1 MQTLGIRHLYIFL
14 LLFFQLFAFLSAMK
28 IVTKAKGTIDFKKKT
43 VKVGK
48 KLKPAN
54 ETKISVKSKTIYIA
68 NHGEEKGSLS
78 FQSQLE
84 KQLQFLTHHASKTR
98 EVAIENISQMVEKG
112 QVLDTYVPI
121 LITSVMDVLQDE
133 EPKVR
138 SAILALFSTLCVMF
152 SRDVFAACSG
162 IIVTYV
168 CSGLTSLNK
177 VNFFFVF
184 ETFADVRVH

>member
-1 MQTLGIRHLYIFL
+1 
-14 LLFFQLFAFLSAMK
+14 MK
-28 IVTKAKGTIDFKKKT
+28 IVTKKAKGSVDFKKQT

-48 KLKPAN
+48 KLKPQN

-68 NHGEEKGSLS
+68 NHGEEKANVSY
-78 FQSQLE
+78 QSQLE
-84 KQLQFLTHHASKTR
+84 KQLQFLTHHAAKTR

-121 LITSVMDVLQDE
+121 LITAVMDVLQDE

-138 SAILALFSTLCVMF
+138 SAILALFTTLCGVF
-152 SRDVFAACSG
+152 SHDVFAACSG

-177 VNFFFVF
+177 VIYFKNCALFDLLSIIYIYLVFVAHPQRLAPS
-184 ETFADVRVH
+184 T

>member
-1 MQTLGIRHLYIFL
+1 
-14 LLFFQLFAFLSAMK
+14 MK
-28 IVTKAKGTIDFKKKT
+28 IVTKTKSNIDFKKKT

-48 KLKPAN
+48 KLKPQN
-54 ETKISVKSKTIYIA
+54 ETKISVKSKAIYIA
-68 NHGEEKGSLS
+68 NHGEEKVNLS
-78 FQSQLE
+78 FQAQLE
-84 KQLQFLTHHASKTR
+84 KQLQFLTHHAAKTR
-98 EVAIENISQMVEKG
+98 EVAIENVAQMVAKG

-138 SAILALFSTLCVMF
+138 TAILALFATLCTIF

-177 VNFFFVF
+177 VCCVLLPS
-184 ETFADVRVH
+184 